1 MPLRLPPKELLDL
14 SDEPRLPRGSGL
26 LIALGIGAVSWT
38 IVVAAALILL
48 RY

>member
-1 MPLRLPPKELLDL
+1 MSLRLPPKELLEP
-14 SDEPRLPRGSGL
+14 SDEPRLPRGTGP

-38 IVVAAALILL
+38 IIVAGALILL